1 VVSSAQ
7 KDDVHTII
15 ARPDHSSTWRNNL
28 WLLAAIAVPSLG
40 AAIGF
45 AFMGAWPILPFA
57 GAELISLGAALYY
70 VNWKLQYRHV
80 ITLDPSSVKIDI
92 GHYAPRRSWQFDR
105 DESSLAVTPE
115 KHHWEGPSLAIHNRE
130 HTVEIGNFLNRDDRL
145 LLLSLVRKELNV
157 GTHSAVDSRR
167 L

>member
-1 VVSSAQ
+1 
-7 KDDVHTII
+7 
-15 ARPDHSSTWRNNL
+15 
-28 WLLAAIAVPSLG
+28 
-40 AAIGF
+40 
-45 AFMGAWPILPFA
+45 MGAWPILPFA

-80 ITLDPSSVKIDI
+80 ITLDPSSVQIDI

-105 DESSLAVTPE
+105 NESSLAVTPE

-130 HTVEIGNFLNRDDRL
+130 QTVEIGNFLNRDDRL
-145 LLLSLVRKELNV
+145 RLLSLVRKELKV
-157 GTHSAVDSRR
+157 GTHSAAGSRQ